1 MKAGNR
7 VSTSDWIPCPPG
19 QITSPRGPPP
29 PCTTGTFDRSSL
41 GVWTRRKEAGAGGR
55 RGNRVEARTEVLPM
69 WEGCSPR
76 AARRSSRS
84 PDIRQWGGRSRG
96 SRDRSPHRFSP
107 KRLLSRCRSPL
118 VALGSPQRLCSPRG
132 HSPLP
137 RRLASPPPR
146 GFFPV
151 RKGGTHLSEQ
161 NYLTRAED
169 KSIAECKYH
178 IKGYC
183 KFQEGCYFF
192 HSKPIFTI
200 SQFRDKSCKQRHPK
214 QCRYNDQ
221 CRRRTTCRFSHKPPP
236 ANDLSLL
243 GCFSPRLGPPHG
255 HLDPE
260 GRHSPPIHP
269 SSQGHRYLRHGSPQL
284 PSPSIHLYE
293 EGVWGPPTSQPEQSP
308 PRPQTGEGRHIP
320 PRSRDSSHRP
330 RSPQRRT
337 GRPLSAPRRLQS
349 PPRRLLSPPRKTQLP
364 CKTSSPYQMRHL
376 PQNLRPLSPCTRK

>member
-1 MKAGNR
+1 MSWGISRNSCDSLGKWLSEMRGR
-7 VSTSDWIPCPPG
+7 GG
-19 QITSPRGPPP
+19 QGKPRGRVRA
-29 PCTTGTFDRSSL
+29 FL
-41 GVWTRRKEAGAGGR
+41 KERALLRGRGRGGARGAGAVRRTEAEGAESGGEGREQSVNLRLDPLPTWSNNLPKRPPSPLHHWHLRQEQSRGLDQEEGGR
-55 RGNRVEARTEVLPM
+55 SRGQEGKQGRSRDRQVLPM
-69 WEGCSPR
+69 REGCSPR

-151 RKGGTHLSEQ
+151 RKGGPHLSEQ

-260 GRHSPPIHP
+260 GRHSPPH
-269 SSQGHRYLRHGSPQL
+269 SSLLTGAPL
-284 PSPSIHLYE
+284 
-293 EGVWGPPTSQPEQSP
+293 
-308 PRPQTGEGRHIP
+308 PQTRLPTTSIP
-320 PRSRDSSHRP
+320 FH
-330 RSPQRRT
+330 
-337 GRPLSAPRRLQS
+337 
-349 PPRRLLSPPRKTQLP
+349 
-364 CKTSSPYQMRHL
+364 TSL
-376 PQNLRPLSPCTRK
+376 